1 MIIGII
7 FGVFDMLHVGHIVA
21 LQEAKRQ
28 CDYLIVGLKTDVK
41 KEDTTGYVAA
51 QTMVERFIKLEGCQ
65 FVDEIIPYESD
76 DDISDMLQSLPIHRI
91 FVSEDYKTRDFEG
104 RDYCVAEG
112 IEIVYTKRKNR
123 FSSQSLR
130 EIVSEKERTK
140 AKKIFSVDQ
149 YEPVHPDLVN
159 KVTAAPR

>member
-28 CDYLIVGLKTDVK
+28 CDYLIVGLKTDPNRQ
-41 KEDTTGYVAA
+41 EPGEYVPA

-76 DDISDMLQSLPIHRI
+76 DDITDMLQSLPIHKRFI
-91 FVSEDYKTRDFEG
+91 GEEYRAIDFPG

-112 IEIVYTKRKNR
+112 IEIIYTKHKNR
-123 FSSQSLR
+123 FSSHSLR
-130 EIVSEKERTK
+130 KIVSTKEMEKSSKSFMMK
-140 AKKIFSVDQ
+140 AA
-149 YEPVHPDLVN
+149 N
-159 KVTAAPR
+159 

>member
-1 MIIGII
+1 MVIGII

-28 CDYLIVGLKTDVK
+28 CDYLIVGLKTDVNN
-41 KEDTTGYVAA
+41 ECSNDYMAA
-51 QTMVERFIKLEGCQ
+51 QTIVERFIKLEGCQ
-65 FVDEIIPYESD
+65 FVDEIVPYESD
-76 DDISDMLQSLPIHRI
+76 DDISDMLQSLPIHKI
-91 FVSEDYKTRDFEG
+91 FVSEDYRIRDFEG

-130 EIVSEKERTK
+130 KIVSEKELEK
-140 AKKIFSVDQ
+140 ATKIFSRSV
-149 YEPVHPDLVN
+149 
-159 KVTAAPR
+159 